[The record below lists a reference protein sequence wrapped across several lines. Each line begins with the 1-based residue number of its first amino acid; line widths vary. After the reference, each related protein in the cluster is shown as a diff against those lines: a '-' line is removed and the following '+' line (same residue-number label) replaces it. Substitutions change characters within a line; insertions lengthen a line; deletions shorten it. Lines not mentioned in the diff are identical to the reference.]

1 MRFVAVLC
9 WLLTLIAQPA
19 WAATSPRLQGVEQ
32 QLASLVAGAPANV
45 GIAALDLRTGET
57 VSINGDQAFPMAS
70 TVKVA
75 IAANYLAQVEHGRR
89 ALTDMIGGQS
99 AANLL
104 HAMLTHSDN
113 HATDLILKNLGGPQ
127 TVQTWLT
134 QVGVAG
140 IRIDRTIA
148 QLLSDRRDLYDIRDS
163 STPLAMVDLLWR
175 LDTGRLLTPS
185 SRSYLLGL
193 MSHCATGSNR
203 IRGLLPPG
211 TPVENKTGTL
221 TGLTGDVGFIT
232 LPDSTRIAVAIFA
245 RGGRGPM
252 APTIAQAAR
261 TVYDGF
267 TAALTNPFAT
277 ALRAPYGILQSS
289 TQAR

>member
-9 WLLTLIAQPA
+9 WLLTLVAQPA
-19 WAATSPRLQGVEQ
+19 WAATSPRLQPVEQ

-45 GIAALDLRTGET
+45 GIAALDLRTGEM

-75 IAANYLAQVEHGRR
+75 IAANFLAQVEHGRR
-89 ALTDMIGGQS
+89 ALTDVIGGKS
-99 AANLL
+99 AAELL
-104 HAMLTHSDN
+104 EAMLTHSDN
-113 HATDLILKNLGGPQ
+113 QATDLILKNLGGPR
-127 TVQTWLT
+127 TVQAWMT

-140 IRIDRTIA
+140 MRIDRTIA
-148 QLLSDRRDLYDIRDS
+148 QLLSDKRDLYDIRDS
-163 STPLAMVDLLWR
+163 ATPAAMVDLLWR
-175 LDTGRLLTPS
+175 IDTGRVLMPS

-221 TGLTGDVGFIT
+221 SGLTGDVGFIT
-232 LPDSTRIAVAIFA
+232 LPDNTRIAIAIFA
-245 RGGRGPM
+245 RGGTDRPR
-252 APTIAQAAR
+252 TIAQVAR
-261 TVYDGF
+261 TIYDGF
-267 TAALTNPFAT
+267 AYALSRPFTAAFGTS
-277 ALRAPYGILQSS
+277 YGFPAASA
-289 TQAR
+289 QAR